1 VDKPS
6 PPPVEQNLFNQ
17 TCKCSCDAHLS
28 DSAIRM
34 HIEFLLLGSLFGIA
48 LVVKLTGQRQR
59 AWVERDLYVGDLRT
73 LSNIAFR
80 RIDGPAF
87 EQVQRLRKRGF
98 LVKTARGPY
107 RMTLLGWVAVLLR
120 NTSARSKVTDPHLS

>member
-1 VDKPS
+1 
-6 PPPVEQNLFNQ
+6 
-17 TCKCSCDAHLS
+17 
-28 DSAIRM
+28 M
-34 HIEFLLLGSLFGIA
+34 HTELLLLGSLFGVA

-73 LSNIAFR
+73 LSDIAFR

-120 NTSARSKVTDPHLS
+120 NTSARSKVADPHLS